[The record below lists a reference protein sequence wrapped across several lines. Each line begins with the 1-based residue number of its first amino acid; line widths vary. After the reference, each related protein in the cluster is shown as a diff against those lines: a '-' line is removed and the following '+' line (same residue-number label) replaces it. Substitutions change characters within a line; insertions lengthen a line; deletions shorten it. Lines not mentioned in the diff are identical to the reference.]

1 MKSGKDFDPIETRE
15 WIESLDDVID
25 DQGTDRASFL
35 LNELAKHLMDKG
47 AVPSYNLTTP
57 FKNTIAPEN
66 EAMMPGD
73 LFMERRIR
81 SLIRWKALVTVLRA
95 NKNEDELGGH
105 IATFS
110 SAAMLYDIGFNY
122 VFRGQDSK
130 DEDLI
135 YFQGHCSPGIYA
147 RSFLEGRLDE
157 EDLDNFRREVES
169 PGLSSYP
176 HPWLMSDYWQFP
188 LANPLLLWSIVIF
201 SVILVAF
208 GLPIFI
214 LLASLA
220 ISFFLSEPS
229 DWATN
234 YDLISTISDS
244 AYRIVVSPT
253 LAAIPIFTL
262 AGYILAESNIS
273 DRLIK
278 FFKANLGWLPGS
290 TVLIVVILCAFFT
303 ALTGGSGVT
312 ILALGAILYPIL
324 VHDGYSKRFSL
335 GIITTAG
342 SLGLL
347 FPPSL
352 PAIIYSLTA
361 GINPLELFKQ
371 ALIPAIFLLS
381 IMFFYGLYMLPQNKK
396 IEKFNAKNALN
407 SAKIAQWEL
416 VIPILIILSLFSGFA
431 TLVESAALL
440 VLYVLTIELYIF
452 KDIVF
457 KDLPKIIIDCSTLVG
472 GVLIILGFAMGFTGY
487 LVDAQIPLKILN
499 FVQSTISSKIIF
511 LLALNILLLV
521 IGCLMDVF
529 SAIIVVVPLIA
540 PLATY
545 FGIDPFHLAIIFIA
559 NLELG
564 YITPPVGMNLYLS
577 SYRFEKDMP
586 TIYAATLPFFFI
598 RLIGVIFITY
608 IPLFFY

>member
-1 MKSGKDFDPIETRE
+1 MNNYLNRAIDWLCLFLFLILISFPIFQILGRYISFFSIPASQEIVQHMTL
-15 WIESLDDVID
+15 WIGFI
-25 DQGTDRASFL
+25 
-35 LNELAKHLMDKG
+35 G
-47 AVPSYNLTTP
+47 AVIAARSNKLLSVVREPVFDSSTKVDWPKFFVHVFSLSIVFVLSISYLKMIQIGFQYP
-57 FKNTIAPEN
+57 DYIAPYIPTWF
-66 EAMMPGD
+66 AQSIIPIGLILIWYQMIMTSSTD
-73 LFMERRIR
+73 LKYRVLLM
-81 SLIRWKALVTVLRA
+81 LISIIPT
-95 NKNEDELGGH
+95 
-105 IATFS
+105 II
-110 SAAMLYDIGFNY
+110 LYF
-122 VFRGQDSK
+122 
-130 DEDLI
+130 
-135 YFQGHCSPGIYA
+135 
-147 RSFLEGRLDE
+147 
-157 EDLDNFRREVES
+157 
-169 PGLSSYP
+169 
-176 HPWLMSDYWQFP
+176 WQFP
-188 LANPLLLWSIVIF
+188 LANPLLLWTKVLFAIS
-201 SVILVAF
+201 LVAF
-208 GLPIFI
+208 GLPIFV
-214 LLASLA
+214 LLASLS
-220 ISFFLSEPS
+220 IFFFLSEPS
-229 DWATN
+229 EWATN

-273 DRLIK
+273 ERLIR
-278 FFKANLGWLPGS
+278 FFKASLGWLPGS
-290 TVLIVVILCAFFT
+290 TVLIVVLLCAFFT

-324 VHDGYSKRFSL
+324 IHDGYSKQFSL

-352 PAIIYSLTA
+352 PAIIYSVTA

-371 ALIPAIFLLS
+371 ALIPAVFLMS
-381 IMFFYGLYMLPQNKK
+381 IMFFYGLYKRPKGK
-396 IEKFNAKNALN
+396 SVDRFVFKDAFET
-407 SAKIAQWEL
+407 AKIAKWEIA
-416 VIPILIILSLFSGFA
+416 IPLLIILSLFSGFA

-440 VLYVLTIELYIF
+440 VLYVLMVELYIF
-452 KDIVF
+452 KDISL
-457 KDLPKIIIDCSTLVG
+457 KKIPKIIIDCSTLVG

-511 LLALNILLLV
+511 LLALNILLLIV
-521 IGCLMDVF
+521 GCLMDVF

-540 PLATY
+540 PLAIY

-586 TIYAATLPFFFI
+586 TIYSATLPFFFI
-598 RLIGVIFITY
+598 RLVGVMLITY

>member
-1 MKSGKDFDPIETRE
+1 MNNILNKAIDWLCLFLFFILISFPIFQIFGRYINFFSIPASQEIVQHMTLWIGFVGAVIAARSNRLLSIVRE
-15 WIESLDDVID
+15 PVFNSLEKVSLTQFLVHIVSLSVVFVLSISYLKMIQIGFQYPDYIAPFIPSWFAQSIIPIGLILIWYQMIITSSSDSKYRLLISFISVIPTLVLYFW
-25 DQGTDRASFL
+25 QFPFANSFL
-35 LNELAKHLMDKG
+35 LW
-47 AVPSYNLTTP
+47 
-57 FKNTIAPEN
+57 FK
-66 EAMMPGD
+66 
-73 LFMERRIR
+73 
-81 SLIRWKALVTVLRA
+81 
-95 NKNEDELGGH
+95 
-105 IATFS
+105 
-110 SAAMLYDIGFNY
+110 
-122 VFRGQDSK
+122 
-130 DEDLI
+130 
-135 YFQGHCSPGIYA
+135 
-147 RSFLEGRLDE
+147 
-157 EDLDNFRREVES
+157 
-169 PGLSSYP
+169 
-176 HPWLMSDYWQFP
+176 
-188 LANPLLLWSIVIF
+188 VIF
-201 SVILVAF
+201 SIVLVSF

-214 LLASLA
+214 LLALLSIL
-220 ISFFLSEPS
+220 FFLSEPS
-229 DWATN
+229 EWATN

-262 AGYILAESNIS
+262 AGYILAESNVS
-273 DRLIK
+273 ERLIK
-278 FFKANLGWLPGS
+278 FFRASLGWLPGS
-290 TVLIVVILCAFFT
+290 TVLIVVLLCAFFT

-324 VHDGYSKRFSL
+324 IHDGYSKQFSL

-352 PAIIYSLTA
+352 PAIIYSVTA
-361 GINPLELFKQ
+361 GINPLELFRQ
-371 ALIPAIFLLS
+371 ALIPAIFLMS
-381 IMFFYGLYMLPQNKK
+381 IMFFYGLYKRPKSKQVKK
-396 IEKFNAKNALN
+396 FMFKEASETAKV
-407 SAKIAQWEL
+407 AKWEIA
-416 VIPILIILSLFSGFA
+416 IPLLIILSLFSGFA

-440 VLYVLTIELYIF
+440 VLYVLTVELYIF
-452 KDIVF
+452 RDVSLKKLPEIV
-457 KDLPKIIIDCSTLVG
+457 INCSALVG

-499 FVQSTISSKIIF
+499 YVQSTISSKIIF
-511 LLALNILLLV
+511 LLALNILLLIV
-521 IGCLMDVF
+521 GCLMDVF

-586 TIYAATLPFFFI
+586 TIYSATLPFFFI
-598 RLIGVIFITY
+598 RLIGVILITY

>member
-1 MKSGKDFDPIETRE
+1 MNNILNKAIDWLCLFLFFILISFPIFQILGRYINFFSIPASQEIVQHMTL
-15 WIESLDDVID
+15 WIGFI
-25 DQGTDRASFL
+25 
-35 LNELAKHLMDKG
+35 G
-47 AVPSYNLTTP
+47 AVIAARSNRLLSVVREPVFNSLEKVNLAQFFVHVVSLSVVFVLSVSYLKMIQIGFQYP
-57 FKNTIAPEN
+57 DYIAPYIPSWF
-66 EAMMPGD
+66 AQSIIPIG
-73 LFMERRIR
+73 
-81 SLIRWKALVTVLRA
+81 LILIWYQMILT
-95 NKNEDELGGH
+95 
-105 IATFS
+105 S
-110 SAAMLYDIGFNY
+110 SS
-122 VFRGQDSK
+122 DSK
-130 DEDLI
+130 YRLFVSVI
-135 YFQGHCSPGIYA
+135 SIIPTIVLYF
-147 RSFLEGRLDE
+147 
-157 EDLDNFRREVES
+157 
-169 PGLSSYP
+169 
-176 HPWLMSDYWQFP
+176 WQFP
-188 LANPLLLWSIVIF
+188 LANSLLLWSKVIF
-201 SVILVAF
+201 SIALVAF

-214 LLASLA
+214 LLALLSIL
-220 ISFFLSEPS
+220 FFLSEPS
-229 DWATN
+229 EWATN

-262 AGYILAESNIS
+262 AGYILAESNVS
-273 DRLIK
+273 ERLIK
-278 FFKANLGWLPGS
+278 FFRSSLGWLPGS
-290 TVLIVVILCAFFT
+290 TVLIVVLLCSFFT

-324 VHDGYSKRFSL
+324 IHDGYSKQFSL

-352 PAIIYSLTA
+352 PAIIYSVTA

-371 ALIPAIFLLS
+371 ALIPAIFLMS
-381 IMFFYGLYMLPQNKK
+381 IMFFYGLYKRPKSKHVKK
-396 IEKFNAKNALN
+396 FIFKEASKTAKV
-407 SAKIAQWEL
+407 AKWEIA
-416 VIPILIILSLFSGFA
+416 IPLLIILSLFSGFA

-440 VLYVLTIELYIF
+440 VLYVLTVELYIF
-452 KDIVF
+452 RDISL
-457 KDLPKIIIDCSTLVG
+457 KSLPEIVINCSTLVG

-499 FVQSTISSKIIF
+499 YVQSTISSKIVF

-521 IGCLMDVF
+521 VGCLMDVF

-577 SYRFEKDMP
+577 SYRFDKDMP
-586 TIYAATLPFFFI
+586 TIYSATLPFFFI
-598 RLIGVIFITY
+598 RLIGVILITY

>member
-1 MKSGKDFDPIETRE
+1 MNNFLNRLIDWLCLSLFFILISFPIFQILARYINFFSIPASQEIVQHMTL
-15 WIESLDDVID
+15 WIGFI
-25 DQGTDRASFL
+25 
-35 LNELAKHLMDKG
+35 G
-47 AVPSYNLTTP
+47 AVIAARSNKLLSVVREPVFKSMKKVSLSQFFVHIFSLSVVFVLSVSYLKMIQIGFQYP
-57 FKNTIAPEN
+57 DYIAPFIPSWF
-66 EAMMPGD
+66 AQSIIPVGLILIWYQMILTCSSD
-73 LFMERRIR
+73 FRYRLFVSIF
-81 SLIRWKALVTVLRA
+81 SIVPTLI
-95 NKNEDELGGH
+95 
-105 IATFS
+105 
-110 SAAMLYDIGFNY
+110 LY
-122 VFRGQDSK
+122 
-130 DEDLI
+130 
-135 YFQGHCSPGIYA
+135 
-147 RSFLEGRLDE
+147 
-157 EDLDNFRREVES
+157 
-169 PGLSSYP
+169 
-176 HPWLMSDYWQFP
+176 YWQFP
-188 LANPLLLWSIVIF
+188 FANPLLLWSQIIF
-201 SVILVAF
+201 SIILVAF

-220 ISFFLSEPS
+220 IFFFLSEPT

-278 FFKANLGWLPGS
+278 FFKSSLGWLPGS

-352 PAIIYSLTA
+352 PAIIYSVTA
-361 GINPLELFKQ
+361 GINPLELFRQ
-371 ALIPAIFLLS
+371 ALIPAIFLMS
-381 IMFFYGLYMLPQNKK
+381 IMFFYGLYMLPRNKK
-396 IEKFNAKNALN
+396 IEKFNFKNAYN
-407 SAKIAQWEL
+407 SAKIAKWEIA
-416 VIPILIILSLFSGFA
+416 IPVLIILSLFSGFA

-440 VLYVLTIELYIF
+440 VLYVLTVELYIF
-452 KDIVF
+452 KDVSF

-499 FVQSTISSKIIF
+499 FVQNTISSKIIF
-511 LLALNILLLV
+511 LLALNILLLI

-540 PLATY
+540 PLAAY

-577 SYRFEKDMP
+577 SYRFNKDMP
-586 TIYAATLPFFFI
+586 TIYSATLPFFFI
-598 RLIGVIFITY
+598 RLIGVLIITY

>member
-1 MKSGKDFDPIETRE
+1 MNNFLNRAIDWLCLFLFFILISFPIFQILGRYINFFSIPASQEIVQHMTL
-15 WIESLDDVID
+15 WIGFI
-25 DQGTDRASFL
+25 
-35 LNELAKHLMDKG
+35 G
-47 AVPSYNLTTP
+47 AVIAARSNKLLSVVREPVFKSMKKVSLSQFFVHIFSLSVVFILSVSYLKMIQIGFQYP
-57 FKNTIAPEN
+57 DYIAPFIPSWF
-66 EAMMPGD
+66 AQSIIPVGLILIWYQMILTCSSD
-73 LFMERRIR
+73 FRYRLFVSIF
-81 SLIRWKALVTVLRA
+81 SIVPTLI
-95 NKNEDELGGH
+95 
-105 IATFS
+105 
-110 SAAMLYDIGFNY
+110 LY
-122 VFRGQDSK
+122 
-130 DEDLI
+130 
-135 YFQGHCSPGIYA
+135 
-147 RSFLEGRLDE
+147 
-157 EDLDNFRREVES
+157 
-169 PGLSSYP
+169 
-176 HPWLMSDYWQFP
+176 YWQFP
-188 LANPLLLWSIVIF
+188 FANPLLLWSQIIF
-201 SVILVAF
+201 SIILVAF

-220 ISFFLSEPS
+220 IFFFLSEPT

-278 FFKANLGWLPGS
+278 FFKSSLGWLPGS

-352 PAIIYSLTA
+352 PAIIYSVTA
-361 GINPLELFKQ
+361 GINPLELFRQ
-371 ALIPAIFLLS
+371 ALIPAIFLMS
-381 IMFFYGLYMLPQNKK
+381 IMFFYGLYMLPKNKK
-396 IEKFNAKNALN
+396 IEKFNFKNAYN
-407 SAKIAQWEL
+407 SAKIAKWEIA
-416 VIPILIILSLFSGFA
+416 IPVLIILSLFSGFA

-440 VLYVLTIELYIF
+440 VLYVLTVELYIF
-452 KDIVF
+452 KDVSF

-499 FVQSTISSKIIF
+499 FVQNTISSKIIF
-511 LLALNILLLV
+511 LLALNILLLI

-540 PLATY
+540 PLAAY

-577 SYRFEKDMP
+577 SYRFNKDMP
-586 TIYAATLPFFFI
+586 TIYSATLPFFFI
-598 RLIGVIFITY
+598 RLIGVLIITY

>member
-1 MKSGKDFDPIETRE
+1 MNNYLNRAIDWLCLFLFLILISFPIFQILGRYISFFSIPASQEIVQHMTL
-15 WIESLDDVID
+15 WIGFI
-25 DQGTDRASFL
+25 
-35 LNELAKHLMDKG
+35 G
-47 AVPSYNLTTP
+47 AVIAARSNKLLSVVREPVFDSSAKVNWPKFFVHVFSLSIVFVLSISYLKMIQIGFQYP
-57 FKNTIAPEN
+57 DYIAPYIPTWF
-66 EAMMPGD
+66 AQAIIPVGLILIWYQMIMTSSTD
-73 LFMERRIR
+73 LKYRVF
-81 SLIRWKALVTVLRA
+81 LTV
-95 NKNEDELGGH
+95 
-105 IATFS
+105 ISIIPTII
-110 SAAMLYDIGFNY
+110 LYF
-122 VFRGQDSK
+122 
-130 DEDLI
+130 
-135 YFQGHCSPGIYA
+135 
-147 RSFLEGRLDE
+147 
-157 EDLDNFRREVES
+157 
-169 PGLSSYP
+169 
-176 HPWLMSDYWQFP
+176 WQFP
-188 LANPLLLWSIVIF
+188 LANPLLLWTKVLFAIS
-201 SVILVAF
+201 LVAF

-214 LLASLA
+214 LLASLS
-220 ISFFLSEPS
+220 IFFFLSEPS
-229 DWATN
+229 EWATN

-273 DRLIK
+273 ERLIR
-278 FFKANLGWLPGS
+278 FFKASLGWLPGS
-290 TVLIVVILCAFFT
+290 TVLIVVLLCAFFT

-324 VHDGYSKRFSL
+324 IHDGYSKQFSL

-352 PAIIYSLTA
+352 PAIIYSVTA

-371 ALIPAIFLLS
+371 ALIPAIFLMS
-381 IMFFYGLYMLPQNKK
+381 IMFFYGLYKRPKSK
-396 IEKFNAKNALN
+396 TVERFVFKDAFET
-407 SAKIAQWEL
+407 AKIAKWEIA
-416 VIPILIILSLFSGFA
+416 IPLLIILSLFSGFA

-440 VLYVLTIELYIF
+440 VLYVLTVELYIF
-452 KDIVF
+452 KDISF

-521 IGCLMDVF
+521 VGCLMDVF

-586 TIYAATLPFFFI
+586 TIYSATLPFFFI
-598 RLIGVIFITY
+598 RLIGVILITY

>member
-1 MKSGKDFDPIETRE
+1 MNNFLNRLIDWLCLSLFFILISFPIFQILARYINFFSIPASQEIVQHMTL
-15 WIESLDDVID
+15 WIGFI
-25 DQGTDRASFL
+25 
-35 LNELAKHLMDKG
+35 G
-47 AVPSYNLTTP
+47 AVIAARSNKLLSVVREPVFKSMKKVSLSQFFVHIFSLSVVFVLSVSYLKMIQIGFQYP
-57 FKNTIAPEN
+57 DYIAPFIPSWF
-66 EAMMPGD
+66 AQSIIPIGLILIWYQMILTCSSD
-73 LFMERRIR
+73 LRYRLFVSIF
-81 SLIRWKALVTVLRA
+81 SIVPTLI
-95 NKNEDELGGH
+95 
-105 IATFS
+105 
-110 SAAMLYDIGFNY
+110 LY
-122 VFRGQDSK
+122 
-130 DEDLI
+130 
-135 YFQGHCSPGIYA
+135 
-147 RSFLEGRLDE
+147 
-157 EDLDNFRREVES
+157 
-169 PGLSSYP
+169 
-176 HPWLMSDYWQFP
+176 YWQFP
-188 LANPLLLWSIVIF
+188 FANPLLLWSQIIF
-201 SVILVAF
+201 SIILVAF

-220 ISFFLSEPS
+220 IFFFLSEPT

-278 FFKANLGWLPGS
+278 FFKSSLGWLPGS

-352 PAIIYSLTA
+352 PAIIYSVTA
-361 GINPLELFKQ
+361 GINPLELFRQ
-371 ALIPAIFLLS
+371 ALIPAIFLMS
-381 IMFFYGLYMLPQNKK
+381 IMFFYGLYMLPRNKK
-396 IEKFNAKNALN
+396 IEKFNFKNAYN
-407 SAKIAQWEL
+407 SAKIAKWEIA
-416 VIPILIILSLFSGFA
+416 IPVLIILSLFSGFA

-440 VLYVLTIELYIF
+440 VLYVLTVELYIF
-452 KDIVF
+452 KDVSF

-499 FVQSTISSKIIF
+499 FVQNTISSKIIF
-511 LLALNILLLV
+511 LLALNILLLI

-540 PLATY
+540 PLAAY

-577 SYRFEKDMP
+577 SYRFNKDMP
-586 TIYAATLPFFFI
+586 TIYSATLPFFFI
-598 RLIGVIFITY
+598 RLIGVLIITY

>member
-1 MKSGKDFDPIETRE
+1 MNNSLNRAIDWLCLFLFLILISFPIFQILGRYMSFFSIPASQEIVQHMTL
-15 WIESLDDVID
+15 WIGFI
-25 DQGTDRASFL
+25 
-35 LNELAKHLMDKG
+35 G
-47 AVPSYNLTTP
+47 AVIAARSNKLLSVVREPVFDASIKVSWSKSFVHVFSLSIVFVLSISYLKMIQIGFQYP
-57 FKNTIAPEN
+57 DYIAPYIPTWF
-66 EAMMPGD
+66 AQAIIPLG
-73 LFMERRIR
+73 
-81 SLIRWKALVTVLRA
+81 LILIWYQMIITSSTDFKYRVLVTV
-95 NKNEDELGGH
+95 
-105 IATFS
+105 ISIIPTII
-110 SAAMLYDIGFNY
+110 LYF
-122 VFRGQDSK
+122 
-130 DEDLI
+130 
-135 YFQGHCSPGIYA
+135 
-147 RSFLEGRLDE
+147 
-157 EDLDNFRREVES
+157 
-169 PGLSSYP
+169 
-176 HPWLMSDYWQFP
+176 WQFP
-188 LANPLLLWSIVIF
+188 LANPLLLWTKVLFAIS
-201 SVILVAF
+201 LVAF

-214 LLASLA
+214 LLASLS
-220 ISFFLSEPS
+220 IFFFLSEPS
-229 DWATN
+229 EWATN

-273 DRLIK
+273 ERLIR
-278 FFKANLGWLPGS
+278 FFKASLGWLPGS
-290 TVLIVVILCAFFT
+290 TVLIVVLLCAFFT

-324 VHDGYSKRFSL
+324 IHDGYSKQFSL

-352 PAIIYSLTA
+352 PAIIYSVTA

-371 ALIPAIFLLS
+371 ALIPAIFLMS
-381 IMFFYGLYMLPQNKK
+381 IMFFYGLYKRPKSKK
-396 IEKFNAKNALN
+396 IERFVFNDAFET
-407 SAKIAQWEL
+407 AKIAKWEIA
-416 VIPILIILSLFSGFA
+416 IPLLIILSLFSGFA

-440 VLYVLTIELYIF
+440 VLYVLTVELYIF
-452 KDIVF
+452 EDLSLKN
-457 KDLPKIIIDCSTLVG
+457 LPKIIIDCSALVG

-521 IGCLMDVF
+521 VGCLMDVF

-586 TIYAATLPFFFI
+586 TIYSATLPFFFI
-598 RLIGVIFITY
+598 RLIGVILITY

>member
-1 MKSGKDFDPIETRE
+1 MNNYLNRAIDWLCLFLFLILISFPIFQILGRYISFFSIPASQEIVQHMTL
-15 WIESLDDVID
+15 WIGFI
-25 DQGTDRASFL
+25 
-35 LNELAKHLMDKG
+35 G
-47 AVPSYNLTTP
+47 AVIAARSNKLLSVVREPVFDASTKVSWPKFFVHVFSLSIVFVLSISYLKMIQIGFQYP
-57 FKNTIAPEN
+57 DYIAPYIPTWF
-66 EAMMPGD
+66 AQAIIPVGLILIWYQMIMTSSTD
-73 LFMERRIR
+73 LKYRVF
-81 SLIRWKALVTVLRA
+81 LTV
-95 NKNEDELGGH
+95 
-105 IATFS
+105 ISIIPTII
-110 SAAMLYDIGFNY
+110 LYF
-122 VFRGQDSK
+122 
-130 DEDLI
+130 
-135 YFQGHCSPGIYA
+135 
-147 RSFLEGRLDE
+147 
-157 EDLDNFRREVES
+157 
-169 PGLSSYP
+169 
-176 HPWLMSDYWQFP
+176 WQFP
-188 LANPLLLWSIVIF
+188 LANPLLLWTKVLFAIS
-201 SVILVAF
+201 LVAF

-214 LLASLA
+214 LLASLS
-220 ISFFLSEPS
+220 IFFFLSEPS
-229 DWATN
+229 EWATN

-273 DRLIK
+273 ERLIR
-278 FFKANLGWLPGS
+278 FFKASLGWLPGS
-290 TVLIVVILCAFFT
+290 TVLIVVLLCAFFT

-324 VHDGYSKRFSL
+324 IHDGYSKQFSL

-352 PAIIYSLTA
+352 PAIIYSVTA

-371 ALIPAIFLLS
+371 ALIPAIFLMS
-381 IMFFYGLYMLPQNKK
+381 IMFFYGLYKRPKSK
-396 IEKFNAKNALN
+396 TVERFVFKDAFET
-407 SAKIAQWEL
+407 AKIAKWEIA
-416 VIPILIILSLFSGFA
+416 IPLLIILSLFSGFA

-440 VLYVLTIELYIF
+440 VLYVLTVELYIF
-452 KDIVF
+452 KDISF

-521 IGCLMDVF
+521 VGCLMDVF

-586 TIYAATLPFFFI
+586 TIYSATLPFFFI
-598 RLIGVIFITY
+598 RLIGVILITY

>member
-1 MKSGKDFDPIETRE
+1 MNNYLNRAIDWLCLLLFLILISFPIFQILGRYISFFSIPASQEIVQHMTL
-15 WIESLDDVID
+15 WIGFI
-25 DQGTDRASFL
+25 
-35 LNELAKHLMDKG
+35 G
-47 AVPSYNLTTP
+47 AVIAARSNKLLSVIREPVFDSSTKVDWPKFFVHVFSLSIVFVLSISYLKMIQIGFQYP
-57 FKNTIAPEN
+57 DYIAPYIPTWF
-66 EAMMPGD
+66 AQSIIPIGLILIWYQMIMTSSTD
-73 LFMERRIR
+73 LKYRVLLM
-81 SLIRWKALVTVLRA
+81 LISIIPT
-95 NKNEDELGGH
+95 
-105 IATFS
+105 II
-110 SAAMLYDIGFNY
+110 LYF
-122 VFRGQDSK
+122 
-130 DEDLI
+130 
-135 YFQGHCSPGIYA
+135 
-147 RSFLEGRLDE
+147 
-157 EDLDNFRREVES
+157 
-169 PGLSSYP
+169 
-176 HPWLMSDYWQFP
+176 WQFP
-188 LANPLLLWSIVIF
+188 LANPLLLWTKVLFAIS
-201 SVILVAF
+201 LVAF
-208 GLPIFI
+208 GLPIFV
-214 LLASLA
+214 LLASLS
-220 ISFFLSEPS
+220 IFFFLSEPS
-229 DWATN
+229 EWATN

-262 AGYILAESNIS
+262 AGYILAESSIS
-273 DRLIK
+273 ERLIR
-278 FFKANLGWLPGS
+278 FFKASLGWLPGS
-290 TVLIVVILCAFFT
+290 TVLIVVLLCAFFT

-324 VHDGYSKRFSL
+324 IHDGYSKQFSL

-352 PAIIYSLTA
+352 PAIIYSVTA

-371 ALIPAIFLLS
+371 ALIPAVFLMS
-381 IMFFYGLYMLPQNKK
+381 IMFFYGLYKRPKGK
-396 IEKFNAKNALN
+396 SVDRFVFKDAFET
-407 SAKIAQWEL
+407 AKIAKWEIA
-416 VIPILIILSLFSGFA
+416 IPLLIILSLFSGFA

-440 VLYVLTIELYIF
+440 VLYVLMVELYIF
-452 KDIVF
+452 KDISL
-457 KDLPKIIIDCSTLVG
+457 KKIPKIIIDCSTLVG

-511 LLALNILLLV
+511 LLALNILLLI

-540 PLATY
+540 PLAIY

-586 TIYAATLPFFFI
+586 TIYSATLPFFFI
-598 RLIGVIFITY
+598 RLIGVLLITY
-608 IPLFFY
+608 IPLFFN

>member
-1 MKSGKDFDPIETRE
+1 MNNILNKAIDWLCLFLFFILISLPIFQILGRYINFFSIPASQEIVQHMTL
-15 WIESLDDVID
+15 WIGFI
-25 DQGTDRASFL
+25 
-35 LNELAKHLMDKG
+35 G
-47 AVPSYNLTTP
+47 AVIAARSNKLLSVVREPVFKSLKKVSLSQFFVHIFSLSVVFVLSVSYLKMIQIGFQYP
-57 FKNTIAPEN
+57 DYIAPFIPTWF
-66 EAMMPGD
+66 AQSIIPFGLILIWYQMILTSSSD
-73 LFMERRIR
+73 LKYRLFI
-81 SLIRWKALVTVLRA
+81 SIFSIIPTV
-95 NKNEDELGGH
+95 
-105 IATFS
+105 I
-110 SAAMLYDIGFNY
+110 LYF
-122 VFRGQDSK
+122 
-130 DEDLI
+130 
-135 YFQGHCSPGIYA
+135 
-147 RSFLEGRLDE
+147 
-157 EDLDNFRREVES
+157 
-169 PGLSSYP
+169 
-176 HPWLMSDYWQFP
+176 WQFP
-188 LANPLLLWSIVIF
+188 LANPLFLWTKVIF
-201 SVILVAF
+201 SIVLVAF

-220 ISFFLSEPS
+220 IFFFLSEPS

-278 FFKANLGWLPGS
+278 FFKASLGWLPGS
-290 TVLIVVILCAFFT
+290 TVLIVVLLCAFFT

-324 VHDGYSKRFSL
+324 VHDGYSKKFSL
-335 GIITTAG
+335 GLITTAG

-352 PAIIYSLTA
+352 PAIIYSVTA
-361 GINPLELFKQ
+361 GINPLELFRL
-371 ALIPAIFLLS
+371 ALIPAIFLMS
-381 IMFFYGLYMLPQNKK
+381 IVFFYGLYMLPKNKK
-396 IEKFNAKNALN
+396 IEKFVFRDAFTT
-407 SAKIAQWEL
+407 AKIAKWEIA
-416 VIPILIILSLFSGFA
+416 IPLLIILSLFSGFA

-440 VLYVLTIELYIF
+440 VLYVLTIELYVF
-452 KDIVF
+452 KDISF

-511 LLALNILLLV
+511 LLALNILLLI

-577 SYRFEKDMP
+577 SYRFNEDMP
-586 TIYAATLPFFFI
+586 TIYSATLPFFFI
-598 RLIGVIFITY
+598 RLIGVLIITY

>member
-1 MKSGKDFDPIETRE
+1 MNNYLNRAIDWLCLFLFLILISFPIFQILGRYISFFSIPASQEIVQHMTL
-15 WIESLDDVID
+15 WIGFI
-25 DQGTDRASFL
+25 
-35 LNELAKHLMDKG
+35 G
-47 AVPSYNLTTP
+47 AVIAARSNKLLSVVREPVFDSSAKVNWPKFFVHVFSLSIVFVLSISYLKMIQIGFQYP
-57 FKNTIAPEN
+57 DYIAPYIPTWF
-66 EAMMPGD
+66 AQSIIPVGLILIWYQMIMTSSTD
-73 LFMERRIR
+73 LKYRV
-81 SLIRWKALVTVLRA
+81 LLTV
-95 NKNEDELGGH
+95 
-105 IATFS
+105 ISIIPTII
-110 SAAMLYDIGFNY
+110 LYF
-122 VFRGQDSK
+122 
-130 DEDLI
+130 
-135 YFQGHCSPGIYA
+135 
-147 RSFLEGRLDE
+147 
-157 EDLDNFRREVES
+157 
-169 PGLSSYP
+169 
-176 HPWLMSDYWQFP
+176 WQFP
-188 LANPLLLWSIVIF
+188 LANPLLLWTKVLFAIS
-201 SVILVAF
+201 LVAF

-214 LLASLA
+214 LLASLS
-220 ISFFLSEPS
+220 IFFFLSEPS
-229 DWATN
+229 EWATN

-273 DRLIK
+273 ERLIR
-278 FFKANLGWLPGS
+278 FFKAGLGWLPGS
-290 TVLIVVILCAFFT
+290 TVLIVVLLCAFFT

-324 VHDGYSKRFSL
+324 IHDGYSKQFSL

-352 PAIIYSLTA
+352 PAIIYSVTA

-371 ALIPAIFLLS
+371 ALIPAIFLMS
-381 IMFFYGLYMLPQNKK
+381 IMFFYGLYKRPKSK
-396 IEKFNAKNALN
+396 TVERFVFKDAFET
-407 SAKIAQWEL
+407 AKIAKWEIA
-416 VIPILIILSLFSGFA
+416 IPLLIILSLFSGFA

-440 VLYVLTIELYIF
+440 VLYVLTVELYIF
-452 KDIVF
+452 KDISF
-457 KDLPKIIIDCSTLVG
+457 KNLPKIIIDCSTLVG

-511 LLALNILLLV
+511 LLALNILLLIV
-521 IGCLMDVF
+521 GCLMDVF

-586 TIYAATLPFFFI
+586 TIYSATLPFFFI
-598 RLIGVIFITY
+598 RLIGVILITY

>member
-1 MKSGKDFDPIETRE
+1 MNNYLNRAIDWLCLLLFLILISFPIFQILGRYISFFSIPASQEIVQHMTL
-15 WIESLDDVID
+15 WIGFI
-25 DQGTDRASFL
+25 
-35 LNELAKHLMDKG
+35 G
-47 AVPSYNLTTP
+47 AVIAARSNKLLSVVREPVFDSSTKVDWPKFFVHVFSLSIVFVLSISYLKMIQIGFQYP
-57 FKNTIAPEN
+57 DYIAPYIPTWF
-66 EAMMPGD
+66 AQSIIPIG
-73 LFMERRIR
+73 
-81 SLIRWKALVTVLRA
+81 LILIWYQMIMTSSTNLKYRVL
-95 NKNEDELGGH
+95 L
-105 IATFS
+105 
-110 SAAMLYDIGFNY
+110 MLI
-122 VFRGQDSK
+122 SIIPTII
-130 DEDLI
+130 L
-135 YFQGHCSPGIYA
+135 YF
-147 RSFLEGRLDE
+147 
-157 EDLDNFRREVES
+157 
-169 PGLSSYP
+169 
-176 HPWLMSDYWQFP
+176 WQFP
-188 LANPLLLWSIVIF
+188 LANPLLLWTKVLFAIS
-201 SVILVAF
+201 LVAF
-208 GLPIFI
+208 GLPIFV
-214 LLASLA
+214 LLASLS
-220 ISFFLSEPS
+220 IFFFLSEPS
-229 DWATN
+229 EWATN

-262 AGYILAESNIS
+262 AGYILAESSIS
-273 DRLIK
+273 ERLIR
-278 FFKANLGWLPGS
+278 FFKASLGWLPGS
-290 TVLIVVILCAFFT
+290 TVLIVVLLCSFFT

-324 VHDGYSKRFSL
+324 IHDGYSKQFSL

-352 PAIIYSLTA
+352 PAIIYSVTA

-371 ALIPAIFLLS
+371 ALIPAIFLMS
-381 IMFFYGLYMLPQNKK
+381 IMFFYGLYKRPKSK
-396 IEKFNAKNALN
+396 SVERFVFKDALET
-407 SAKIAQWEL
+407 AKISIWEIA
-416 VIPILIILSLFSGFA
+416 IPLLIILSLFSGFA

-440 VLYVLTIELYIF
+440 VLYVLMVELYIF
-452 KDIVF
+452 KDISL
-457 KDLPKIIIDCSTLVG
+457 KKIPKIIIDCSTLVG

-511 LLALNILLLV
+511 LLALNILLLIV
-521 IGCLMDVF
+521 GCMMDVF

-540 PLATY
+540 PLAIY

-586 TIYAATLPFFFI
+586 TIYSATLPFFFI
-598 RLIGVIFITY
+598 RLVGVMLITY

>member
-1 MKSGKDFDPIETRE
+1 MNNYLNRAIDWLCLFLFLILISFPIFQILGRYISFFSIPASQEIVQHMTL
-15 WIESLDDVID
+15 WIGFI
-25 DQGTDRASFL
+25 
-35 LNELAKHLMDKG
+35 G
-47 AVPSYNLTTP
+47 AVIAARSNKLLSVVREPVFDSTTKVNWTKFFVHVFSLSIVFVLSISYLKMIQIGFQYP
-57 FKNTIAPEN
+57 DYIAPYIPTWF
-66 EAMMPGD
+66 AQAIIPVGLILIWYQMIMTSSTD
-73 LFMERRIR
+73 LKYR
-81 SLIRWKALVTVLRA
+81 VLLA
-95 NKNEDELGGH
+95 V
-105 IATFS
+105 ISIIPTII
-110 SAAMLYDIGFNY
+110 LYF
-122 VFRGQDSK
+122 
-130 DEDLI
+130 
-135 YFQGHCSPGIYA
+135 
-147 RSFLEGRLDE
+147 
-157 EDLDNFRREVES
+157 
-169 PGLSSYP
+169 
-176 HPWLMSDYWQFP
+176 WQFP
-188 LANPLLLWSIVIF
+188 LANPLLLWAKVLFAIS
-201 SVILVAF
+201 LVAF

-214 LLASLA
+214 LLASLS
-220 ISFFLSEPS
+220 IFFFLSEPS
-229 DWATN
+229 EWATN

-273 DRLIK
+273 ERLIR
-278 FFKANLGWLPGS
+278 FFKASLGWLPGS
-290 TVLIVVILCAFFT
+290 TVLIVVLLCAFFT

-324 VHDGYSKRFSL
+324 IHDGYSKQFSL

-352 PAIIYSLTA
+352 PAIIYSVTA

-371 ALIPAIFLLS
+371 ALIPAIFLMS
-381 IMFFYGLYMLPQNKK
+381 IMFFYGLYKK
-396 IEKFNAKNALN
+396 PKSKTVERFVFKDAFET
-407 SAKIAQWEL
+407 AKIAKWEIA
-416 VIPILIILSLFSGFA
+416 IPLLIILSLFSGFA

-440 VLYVLTIELYIF
+440 VLYVLTVELYIF
-452 KDIVF
+452 KDISF
-457 KDLPKIIIDCSTLVG
+457 KNLPKIIIDCSTLVG

-511 LLALNILLLV
+511 LLALNILLLIV
-521 IGCLMDVF
+521 GCLMDVF

-586 TIYAATLPFFFI
+586 TIYSATLPFFFI
-598 RLIGVIFITY
+598 RLIGVILITY

>member
-1 MKSGKDFDPIETRE
+1 MNNYLNRAIDWLCLFLFLILISFPIFQILGRYISFFSIPASQEIVQHMTL
-15 WIESLDDVID
+15 WIGFI
-25 DQGTDRASFL
+25 
-35 LNELAKHLMDKG
+35 G
-47 AVPSYNLTTP
+47 AVIAARSNKLLSVVREPVFDSSTKVNWPKFFVHVFSLSIVFVLSISYLKMIQIGFQYP
-57 FKNTIAPEN
+57 DYIAPYIPTWF
-66 EAMMPGD
+66 AQAIIPVGLILIWYQMIMTSSTD
-73 LFMERRIR
+73 LKYRV
-81 SLIRWKALVTVLRA
+81 LLTV
-95 NKNEDELGGH
+95 
-105 IATFS
+105 ISIIPTII
-110 SAAMLYDIGFNY
+110 LYF
-122 VFRGQDSK
+122 
-130 DEDLI
+130 
-135 YFQGHCSPGIYA
+135 
-147 RSFLEGRLDE
+147 
-157 EDLDNFRREVES
+157 
-169 PGLSSYP
+169 
-176 HPWLMSDYWQFP
+176 WQFP
-188 LANPLLLWSIVIF
+188 LANPLLLWAKVLFAIS
-201 SVILVAF
+201 LVAF

-214 LLASLA
+214 LLASLS
-220 ISFFLSEPS
+220 IFFFLSEPS
-229 DWATN
+229 EWATN

-273 DRLIK
+273 ERLIR
-278 FFKANLGWLPGS
+278 FFKASLGWLPGS
-290 TVLIVVILCAFFT
+290 TVLIVVLLCAFFT

-324 VHDGYSKRFSL
+324 IHDGYSKQFSL

-352 PAIIYSLTA
+352 PAIIYSVTA

-371 ALIPAIFLLS
+371 ALIPAIFLMS
-381 IMFFYGLYMLPQNKK
+381 IMFFYGLYKRPKSK
-396 IEKFNAKNALN
+396 TVERFVFKDAFET
-407 SAKIAQWEL
+407 AKIAKWEIA
-416 VIPILIILSLFSGFA
+416 IPLLIILSLFSGFA

-440 VLYVLTIELYIF
+440 VLYVLTVELYIF
-452 KDIVF
+452 KDISF
-457 KDLPKIIIDCSTLVG
+457 KNLPKIIIDCSTLVG

-511 LLALNILLLV
+511 LLALNILLLIV
-521 IGCLMDVF
+521 GCLMDVF

-586 TIYAATLPFFFI
+586 TIYSATLPFFFI
-598 RLIGVIFITY
+598 RLIGVILITY

>member
-1 MKSGKDFDPIETRE
+1 MNNYLNRAIDWLCLFLFLILISFPIFQILGRYISFFSIPASQEIVQHMTL
-15 WIESLDDVID
+15 WIGFI
-25 DQGTDRASFL
+25 
-35 LNELAKHLMDKG
+35 G
-47 AVPSYNLTTP
+47 AVIAARSNKLLSVVREPVFDSTTKVNWTKFFVHVFSLSIVFVLSISYLKMIQIGFQYP
-57 FKNTIAPEN
+57 DYIAPYIPTWF
-66 EAMMPGD
+66 AQAIIPVGLILIWYQMIMTSSTD
-73 LFMERRIR
+73 LKYR
-81 SLIRWKALVTVLRA
+81 VLLA
-95 NKNEDELGGH
+95 V
-105 IATFS
+105 ISIIPTII
-110 SAAMLYDIGFNY
+110 LYF
-122 VFRGQDSK
+122 
-130 DEDLI
+130 
-135 YFQGHCSPGIYA
+135 
-147 RSFLEGRLDE
+147 
-157 EDLDNFRREVES
+157 
-169 PGLSSYP
+169 
-176 HPWLMSDYWQFP
+176 WQFP
-188 LANPLLLWSIVIF
+188 LANPLLLWTKVLFAIS
-201 SVILVAF
+201 LVAF

-214 LLASLA
+214 LLASLS
-220 ISFFLSEPS
+220 IFFFLSEPS
-229 DWATN
+229 EWATN

-273 DRLIK
+273 ERLIR
-278 FFKANLGWLPGS
+278 FFKASLGWLPGS
-290 TVLIVVILCAFFT
+290 TVLIVVLLCAFFT

-324 VHDGYSKRFSL
+324 IHDGYSKQFSL

-352 PAIIYSLTA
+352 PAIIYSVTA

-371 ALIPAIFLLS
+371 ALIPAIFLMS
-381 IMFFYGLYMLPQNKK
+381 IMFFYGLYKK
-396 IEKFNAKNALN
+396 PKSKTVERFVFKDAFET
-407 SAKIAQWEL
+407 AKIAKWEIA
-416 VIPILIILSLFSGFA
+416 IPLLIILSLFSGFA

-440 VLYVLTIELYIF
+440 VLYVLTVELYIF
-452 KDIVF
+452 KDISF
-457 KDLPKIIIDCSTLVG
+457 KNLPKIIIECSTLVG

-511 LLALNILLLV
+511 LLALNILLLIV
-521 IGCLMDVF
+521 GCLMDVF

-586 TIYAATLPFFFI
+586 TIYNATLPFFFI
-598 RLIGVIFITY
+598 RLIGVILITY

>member
-1 MKSGKDFDPIETRE
+1 MNWPKFFVHVF
-15 WIESLDDVID
+15 SLSIVFVLSI
-25 DQGTDRASFL
+25 
-35 LNELAKHLMDKG
+35 
-47 AVPSYNLTTP
+47 SYLKMIQIGFQYP
-57 FKNTIAPEN
+57 DYIAPYIPTWF
-66 EAMMPGD
+66 AQSIIPVGLILIWYQMIMTCSTD
-73 LFMERRIR
+73 LKYRV
-81 SLIRWKALVTVLRA
+81 LLTV
-95 NKNEDELGGH
+95 
-105 IATFS
+105 ISIIPTII
-110 SAAMLYDIGFNY
+110 LYF
-122 VFRGQDSK
+122 
-130 DEDLI
+130 
-135 YFQGHCSPGIYA
+135 
-147 RSFLEGRLDE
+147 
-157 EDLDNFRREVES
+157 
-169 PGLSSYP
+169 
-176 HPWLMSDYWQFP
+176 WQFP
-188 LANPLLLWSIVIF
+188 LANPLLLWTKVLFAIS
-201 SVILVAF
+201 LVAF

-214 LLASLA
+214 LLASLS
-220 ISFFLSEPS
+220 IFFFLSEPS
-229 DWATN
+229 EWATN

-273 DRLIK
+273 ERLIR
-278 FFKANLGWLPGS
+278 FFKASLGWLPGS
-290 TVLIVVILCAFFT
+290 TVLIVVLLCAFFT

-324 VHDGYSKRFSL
+324 IHDGYSKQFSL

-352 PAIIYSLTA
+352 PAIIYSVTA

-371 ALIPAIFLLS
+371 ALIPAIFLMS
-381 IMFFYGLYMLPQNKK
+381 IMFFYGLYKRPKSK
-396 IEKFNAKNALN
+396 TVERFVFKDAFET
-407 SAKIAQWEL
+407 AKIAKWEIA
-416 VIPILIILSLFSGFA
+416 IPLLIILSLFSGFA

-440 VLYVLTIELYIF
+440 VLYVLTVELYIF
-452 KDIVF
+452 KDISF
-457 KDLPKIIIDCSTLVG
+457 KNLPKIIIDCSTLVG

-511 LLALNILLLV
+511 LLALNILLLIV
-521 IGCLMDVF
+521 GCLMDVF

-577 SYRFEKDMP
+577 SYRFNKDMP
-586 TIYAATLPFFFI
+586 TIYNATLPFFFI
-598 RLIGVIFITY
+598 RLIGVLFITY

>member
-1 MKSGKDFDPIETRE
+1 MNNYLNRAIDWLCLFLFLILISFPIFQILGRYINFFSIPASQEIVQHMTL
-15 WIESLDDVID
+15 WIGFI
-25 DQGTDRASFL
+25 
-35 LNELAKHLMDKG
+35 G
-47 AVPSYNLTTP
+47 AVIAARSNKLLSVVREPVFKSMKKVSLSQFFVHIFSLSVIFVLSVSYLKMIQIGFQYP
-57 FKNTIAPEN
+57 DYIAPFIPTWF
-66 EAMMPGD
+66 AQSIIPVGLILIWYQMILTSSSD
-73 LFMERRIR
+73 LKYRLFI
-81 SLIRWKALVTVLRA
+81 SIFSIIPTV
-95 NKNEDELGGH
+95 
-105 IATFS
+105 I
-110 SAAMLYDIGFNY
+110 LYF
-122 VFRGQDSK
+122 
-130 DEDLI
+130 
-135 YFQGHCSPGIYA
+135 
-147 RSFLEGRLDE
+147 
-157 EDLDNFRREVES
+157 
-169 PGLSSYP
+169 
-176 HPWLMSDYWQFP
+176 WQFP
-188 LANPLLLWSIVIF
+188 LANPLFLWTKVIF
-201 SVILVAF
+201 SIVLVAF

-220 ISFFLSEPS
+220 IFFFLSEPS

-278 FFKANLGWLPGS
+278 FFKASLGWLPGS
-290 TVLIVVILCAFFT
+290 TVLIVVLLCAFFT

-335 GIITTAG
+335 GLITTAG

-352 PAIIYSLTA
+352 PAIIYSVTA
-361 GINPLELFKQ
+361 GINPLELFRL
-371 ALIPAIFLLS
+371 ALIPAIFLMS
-381 IMFFYGLYMLPQNKK
+381 IVFFYGLYMLPKNKK
-396 IEKFNAKNALN
+396 IEKFVFRNAFTT
-407 SAKIAQWEL
+407 AKIAKWEIA
-416 VIPILIILSLFSGFA
+416 IPLLIILSLFSGFA

-440 VLYVLTIELYIF
+440 VLYVLTIELYVF
-452 KDIVF
+452 KDISF

-511 LLALNILLLV
+511 LLALNILLLI

-545 FGIDPFHLAIIFIA
+545 FRIDPFHLAIIFIA

-577 SYRFEKDMP
+577 SYRFNKDMP
-586 TIYAATLPFFFI
+586 TIYNATLPFFFI
-598 RLIGVIFITY
+598 RLIGVLIITY

>member
-1 MKSGKDFDPIETRE
+1 MNNYLNRAIDWLCLFLFLILISFPIFQILGRYISFFSIPASQEIVQHMTL
-15 WIESLDDVID
+15 WIGFI
-25 DQGTDRASFL
+25 
-35 LNELAKHLMDKG
+35 G
-47 AVPSYNLTTP
+47 AVIAARSNKLLSVVREPVFDSSTKVNWPKFFVHVFSLSIVFVLSISYLKMIQIGFQYP
-57 FKNTIAPEN
+57 DYIAPYIPTWF
-66 EAMMPGD
+66 AQAIIPVGLILIWYQMIMTSSTD
-73 LFMERRIR
+73 LKYR
-81 SLIRWKALVTVLRA
+81 VLLA
-95 NKNEDELGGH
+95 V
-105 IATFS
+105 ISIIPTII
-110 SAAMLYDIGFNY
+110 LYF
-122 VFRGQDSK
+122 
-130 DEDLI
+130 
-135 YFQGHCSPGIYA
+135 
-147 RSFLEGRLDE
+147 
-157 EDLDNFRREVES
+157 
-169 PGLSSYP
+169 
-176 HPWLMSDYWQFP
+176 WQFP
-188 LANPLLLWSIVIF
+188 LANPLLLWTKVLFAIS
-201 SVILVAF
+201 LVAF

-214 LLASLA
+214 LLASLS
-220 ISFFLSEPS
+220 IFFFLSEPS
-229 DWATN
+229 EWATN

-273 DRLIK
+273 ERLIR
-278 FFKANLGWLPGS
+278 FFKAGLGWLPGS
-290 TVLIVVILCAFFT
+290 TVLIVVLLCAFFT

-324 VHDGYSKRFSL
+324 IHDGYSKQFSL

-352 PAIIYSLTA
+352 PAIIYSVTA

-371 ALIPAIFLLS
+371 ALIPAIFLMS
-381 IMFFYGLYMLPQNKK
+381 IMFFYGLYKRPKSK
-396 IEKFNAKNALN
+396 TVERFVFKDAFET
-407 SAKIAQWEL
+407 AKIAKWEIA
-416 VIPILIILSLFSGFA
+416 IPLLIILSLFSGFA

-440 VLYVLTIELYIF
+440 VLYVLTVELYIF
-452 KDIVF
+452 KDISF
-457 KDLPKIIIDCSTLVG
+457 KNLPKIIIDCSTLVG

-511 LLALNILLLV
+511 LLALNILLLIV
-521 IGCLMDVF
+521 GCLMDVF

-586 TIYAATLPFFFI
+586 TIYSATLPFFFI
-598 RLIGVIFITY
+598 RLIGVILITY

>member
-1 MKSGKDFDPIETRE
+1 MNNYLNRAIDWLCLFLFLILISFPIFQILGRYISFFSIPASQEIVQHMTL
-15 WIESLDDVID
+15 WIGFI
-25 DQGTDRASFL
+25 
-35 LNELAKHLMDKG
+35 G
-47 AVPSYNLTTP
+47 AVIAARSNKLLSVVREPVFDSTTKVNWPKFFVHVFSLSIVFVLSISYLKMIQIGFQYP
-57 FKNTIAPEN
+57 DYIAPYIPTWF
-66 EAMMPGD
+66 AQAIIPVG
-73 LFMERRIR
+73 
-81 SLIRWKALVTVLRA
+81 LILIWFQMIMTSSTDIKYRVLLTV
-95 NKNEDELGGH
+95 
-105 IATFS
+105 ISIIPTII
-110 SAAMLYDIGFNY
+110 LYF
-122 VFRGQDSK
+122 
-130 DEDLI
+130 
-135 YFQGHCSPGIYA
+135 
-147 RSFLEGRLDE
+147 
-157 EDLDNFRREVES
+157 
-169 PGLSSYP
+169 
-176 HPWLMSDYWQFP
+176 WQFP
-188 LANPLLLWSIVIF
+188 LANPLLLWTKVLFAIS
-201 SVILVAF
+201 LVAF

-214 LLASLA
+214 LLASLS
-220 ISFFLSEPS
+220 IFFFLSEPS
-229 DWATN
+229 EWATN

-273 DRLIK
+273 ERLIR
-278 FFKANLGWLPGS
+278 FFKASLGWLPGS
-290 TVLIVVILCAFFT
+290 TVLIVVLLCAFFT

-324 VHDGYSKRFSL
+324 IHDGYSKQFSL

-352 PAIIYSLTA
+352 PAIIYSVTA

-371 ALIPAIFLLS
+371 ALIPAIFLMS
-381 IMFFYGLYMLPQNKK
+381 IMFFYGLYKRPKSK
-396 IEKFNAKNALN
+396 TVERFVFKDAIET
-407 SAKIAQWEL
+407 AKIAKWEIA
-416 VIPILIILSLFSGFA
+416 IPLLIILSLFSGFA

-440 VLYVLTIELYIF
+440 VIYVLTVELYIF
-452 KDIVF
+452 RDISF

-511 LLALNILLLV
+511 LLALNILLLIV
-521 IGCLMDVF
+521 GCLMDVF

-586 TIYAATLPFFFI
+586 TIYSATLPFFFI
-598 RLIGVIFITY
+598 RLIGVILITY

>member
-1 MKSGKDFDPIETRE
+1 MNNYLNRAIDWLCLLLFLILISFPIFQILGRYISFFSIPASQEIVQHMTL
-15 WIESLDDVID
+15 WIGFI
-25 DQGTDRASFL
+25 
-35 LNELAKHLMDKG
+35 G
-47 AVPSYNLTTP
+47 AVIAARSNKLLSVVREPVFDSSTKVDWPKFFVHVFSLSIVFVLSISYLKMIQIGFQYP
-57 FKNTIAPEN
+57 DYIAPYIPTWF
-66 EAMMPGD
+66 AQSIIPIGLILIWYQMIMTSSTD
-73 LFMERRIR
+73 LKYRVLLM
-81 SLIRWKALVTVLRA
+81 LISIIPT
-95 NKNEDELGGH
+95 
-105 IATFS
+105 II
-110 SAAMLYDIGFNY
+110 LYF
-122 VFRGQDSK
+122 
-130 DEDLI
+130 
-135 YFQGHCSPGIYA
+135 
-147 RSFLEGRLDE
+147 
-157 EDLDNFRREVES
+157 
-169 PGLSSYP
+169 
-176 HPWLMSDYWQFP
+176 WQFP
-188 LANPLLLWSIVIF
+188 LANPLLLWTKVLFAIS
-201 SVILVAF
+201 LVAF
-208 GLPIFI
+208 GLPIFV
-214 LLASLA
+214 LLASLS
-220 ISFFLSEPS
+220 IFFFLSEPS
-229 DWATN
+229 EWATN

-262 AGYILAESNIS
+262 AGYILAESSIS
-273 DRLIK
+273 ERLIR
-278 FFKANLGWLPGS
+278 FFKASLGWLPGS
-290 TVLIVVILCAFFT
+290 TVLIVVLLCAFFT

-324 VHDGYSKRFSL
+324 IHDGYSKQFSL

-352 PAIIYSLTA
+352 PAIIYSVTA

-371 ALIPAIFLLS
+371 ALIPAVFLMS
-381 IMFFYGLYMLPQNKK
+381 IMFFYGLYKRPKGK
-396 IEKFNAKNALN
+396 SVDRFVFKDAFET
-407 SAKIAQWEL
+407 AKIAKWEIA
-416 VIPILIILSLFSGFA
+416 IPLLIILSLFSGFA

-440 VLYVLTIELYIF
+440 VLYVLMVELYIF
-452 KDIVF
+452 KDISL
-457 KDLPKIIIDCSTLVG
+457 KKIPKIIIDCSTLVG

-511 LLALNILLLV
+511 LLALNILLLI

-540 PLATY
+540 PLAIY

-586 TIYAATLPFFFI
+586 TIYSATLPFFFI
-598 RLIGVIFITY
+598 RLVGVMLITY

>member
-1 MKSGKDFDPIETRE
+1 MNNILNKAIDWLCLFLFFILISFPIFQILGRYINFFSIPASQEIVQHMTL
-15 WIESLDDVID
+15 WIGFI
-25 DQGTDRASFL
+25 
-35 LNELAKHLMDKG
+35 G
-47 AVPSYNLTTP
+47 AVIAARSNRLLSVVREPVFNSLEKVSLAQFFVHVVSLSVVFVLSVSYLKMIQIGFQYP
-57 FKNTIAPEN
+57 DYIAPYIPSWF
-66 EAMMPGD
+66 AQSIIPIGLM
-73 LFMERRIR
+73 
-81 SLIRWKALVTVLRA
+81 LIWYQMIIT
-95 NKNEDELGGH
+95 
-105 IATFS
+105 S
-110 SAAMLYDIGFNY
+110 SS
-122 VFRGQDSK
+122 DSK
-130 DEDLI
+130 YRLFVSVI
-135 YFQGHCSPGIYA
+135 SIIPTIVLYF
-147 RSFLEGRLDE
+147 
-157 EDLDNFRREVES
+157 
-169 PGLSSYP
+169 
-176 HPWLMSDYWQFP
+176 WQFP
-188 LANPLLLWSIVIF
+188 LANSLLLWSKVIF
-201 SVILVAF
+201 SIALVAF

-214 LLASLA
+214 LLALLSIL
-220 ISFFLSEPS
+220 FFLSEPS
-229 DWATN
+229 EWATN

-262 AGYILAESNIS
+262 AGYILAESNVS
-273 DRLIK
+273 ERLIK
-278 FFKANLGWLPGS
+278 FFRASLGWLPGS
-290 TVLIVVILCAFFT
+290 TVLIVVLLCAFFT

-324 VHDGYSKRFSL
+324 IHDGYSKQFSL

-352 PAIIYSLTA
+352 PAIIYSVTA

-371 ALIPAIFLLS
+371 ALIPAIFLMS
-381 IMFFYGLYMLPQNKK
+381 IMFFYGLYKRPKNKNVK
-396 IEKFNAKNALN
+396 KFVFKEASETAKV
-407 SAKIAQWEL
+407 AKWEIA
-416 VIPILIILSLFSGFA
+416 IPLLIILSLFSGFA

-440 VLYVLTIELYIF
+440 VLYVLTVELYIF
-452 KDIVF
+452 RDISL
-457 KDLPKIIIDCSTLVG
+457 KSLPEIVINCSTLVG

-499 FVQSTISSKIIF
+499 YVQSTISSKIVF

-521 IGCLMDVF
+521 VGCLMDVF

-577 SYRFEKDMP
+577 SYRFDKDMP
-586 TIYAATLPFFFI
+586 TIYGATLPFFFI
-598 RLIGVIFITY
+598 RLIGVILITY

>member
-1 MKSGKDFDPIETRE
+1 MNNYLNRAIDWLCLFLFLILISFPIFQILGRYISFFSIPASQEIVQHMTL
-15 WIESLDDVID
+15 WIGFI
-25 DQGTDRASFL
+25 
-35 LNELAKHLMDKG
+35 G
-47 AVPSYNLTTP
+47 AVIAARSNKLLSVVREPVFDGSTKVSWPKFFVHVFSLSIVFVLSISYLKMIQIGFQYP
-57 FKNTIAPEN
+57 DYIAPYIPTWF
-66 EAMMPGD
+66 AQAIIPVG
-73 LFMERRIR
+73 
-81 SLIRWKALVTVLRA
+81 LILIWYQMIMTSSTDFKYRVLLTV
-95 NKNEDELGGH
+95 
-105 IATFS
+105 ISIIPTII
-110 SAAMLYDIGFNY
+110 LYF
-122 VFRGQDSK
+122 
-130 DEDLI
+130 
-135 YFQGHCSPGIYA
+135 
-147 RSFLEGRLDE
+147 
-157 EDLDNFRREVES
+157 
-169 PGLSSYP
+169 
-176 HPWLMSDYWQFP
+176 WQFP
-188 LANPLLLWSIVIF
+188 LANPLLLWTKVLFAIS
-201 SVILVAF
+201 LVAF

-214 LLASLA
+214 LLASLS
-220 ISFFLSEPS
+220 IFFFLSEPS
-229 DWATN
+229 EWATN

-273 DRLIK
+273 ERLIR
-278 FFKANLGWLPGS
+278 FFKASLGWLPGS
-290 TVLIVVILCAFFT
+290 TVLIVVLLCAFFT

-324 VHDGYSKRFSL
+324 IHDGYSKQFSL

-352 PAIIYSLTA
+352 PAIIYSVTA

-371 ALIPAIFLLS
+371 ALIPAIFLMS
-381 IMFFYGLYMLPQNKK
+381 IMFFYGLYKRPKSK
-396 IEKFNAKNALN
+396 TFERFVFKDAFET
-407 SAKIAQWEL
+407 AKIAKWEIA
-416 VIPILIILSLFSGFA
+416 IPLLIILSLFSGFA

-440 VLYVLTIELYIF
+440 VLYVLTVELYIF
-452 KDIVF
+452 KDISF
-457 KDLPKIIIDCSTLVG
+457 KNLPKIIIDCSTLVG

-511 LLALNILLLV
+511 LLALNILLLIV
-521 IGCLMDVF
+521 GCLMDVF

-577 SYRFEKDMP
+577 SYRFNKDMP
-586 TIYAATLPFFFI
+586 TIYNATLPFFFI
-598 RLIGVIFITY
+598 RLIGVLIITY

>member
-1 MKSGKDFDPIETRE
+1 MNNYLNRAIDWLCLLLFLILISFPIFQILGRYISFFSIPASQEIVQHMTL
-15 WIESLDDVID
+15 WIGFI
-25 DQGTDRASFL
+25 
-35 LNELAKHLMDKG
+35 G
-47 AVPSYNLTTP
+47 AVIAARSNKLLSVVREPVFDSSTKVDWPKFFVHVFSLSIVFVLSISYLKMIQIGFQYP
-57 FKNTIAPEN
+57 DYIAPYIPTWF
-66 EAMMPGD
+66 AQSIIPIGLILIWYQMIMTSSTD
-73 LFMERRIR
+73 LKYRVLLM
-81 SLIRWKALVTVLRA
+81 LISIIPT
-95 NKNEDELGGH
+95 
-105 IATFS
+105 II
-110 SAAMLYDIGFNY
+110 LYF
-122 VFRGQDSK
+122 
-130 DEDLI
+130 
-135 YFQGHCSPGIYA
+135 
-147 RSFLEGRLDE
+147 
-157 EDLDNFRREVES
+157 
-169 PGLSSYP
+169 
-176 HPWLMSDYWQFP
+176 WQFP
-188 LANPLLLWSIVIF
+188 LANPLLLWTKVLFAIS
-201 SVILVAF
+201 LVAF
-208 GLPIFI
+208 GLPIFV
-214 LLASLA
+214 LLASLS
-220 ISFFLSEPS
+220 IFFFLSEPS
-229 DWATN
+229 EWATN

-273 DRLIK
+273 ERLIR
-278 FFKANLGWLPGS
+278 FFKASLGWLPGS
-290 TVLIVVILCAFFT
+290 TVLIVVLLCAFFT

-324 VHDGYSKRFSL
+324 IHDGYSKQFSL

-352 PAIIYSLTA
+352 PAIIYSVTA

-371 ALIPAIFLLS
+371 ALIPAVFLMS
-381 IMFFYGLYMLPQNKK
+381 IMFFYGLYKRPKGK
-396 IEKFNAKNALN
+396 SVDRFVFKDAFET
-407 SAKIAQWEL
+407 AKIAKWEIA
-416 VIPILIILSLFSGFA
+416 IPLLIILSLFSGFA

-440 VLYVLTIELYIF
+440 VLYVLMVELYIF
-452 KDIVF
+452 KDISL
-457 KDLPKIIIDCSTLVG
+457 KKIPKIIIDCSTLVG

-511 LLALNILLLV
+511 LLALNILLLIV
-521 IGCLMDVF
+521 GCLMDVF

-540 PLATY
+540 PLAIY

-586 TIYAATLPFFFI
+586 TIYSATLPFFFI
-598 RLIGVIFITY
+598 RLVGVMLITY

>member
-1 MKSGKDFDPIETRE
+1 MNNYLNRAIDWLCLFLFLILISFPIFQILGRYISFFSIPASQEIVQHMTL
-15 WIESLDDVID
+15 WIGFI
-25 DQGTDRASFL
+25 
-35 LNELAKHLMDKG
+35 G
-47 AVPSYNLTTP
+47 AVIAARSNKLLSVVREPVFDSTTKVNWTKFFVHVFSLSIVFVLSISYLKMIQIGFQYP
-57 FKNTIAPEN
+57 DYIAPYIPTWF
-66 EAMMPGD
+66 AQAIIPVG
-73 LFMERRIR
+73 
-81 SLIRWKALVTVLRA
+81 LILIWYQMIMTSSTVLKYRI
-95 NKNEDELGGH
+95 LLTV
-105 IATFS
+105 ISIIPTII
-110 SAAMLYDIGFNY
+110 LYF
-122 VFRGQDSK
+122 
-130 DEDLI
+130 
-135 YFQGHCSPGIYA
+135 
-147 RSFLEGRLDE
+147 
-157 EDLDNFRREVES
+157 
-169 PGLSSYP
+169 
-176 HPWLMSDYWQFP
+176 WQFP
-188 LANPLLLWSIVIF
+188 LANPLLLWTKVLFAIL
-201 SVILVAF
+201 LVAF

-214 LLASLA
+214 LLASLS
-220 ISFFLSEPS
+220 IFFFLSEPS
-229 DWATN
+229 EWATN

-273 DRLIK
+273 ERLIR
-278 FFKANLGWLPGS
+278 FFKASLGWLPGS
-290 TVLIVVILCAFFT
+290 TVLIVVLLCAFFT

-324 VHDGYSKRFSL
+324 IHDGYSKQFSL

-352 PAIIYSLTA
+352 PAIIYSVTA

-371 ALIPAIFLLS
+371 ALIPAIFLMS
-381 IMFFYGLYMLPQNKK
+381 IMFFYGLYKRPKSK
-396 IEKFNAKNALN
+396 TVERFVFKDAFET
-407 SAKIAQWEL
+407 AKIAKWEIA
-416 VIPILIILSLFSGFA
+416 IPLLIILSLFSGFA

-440 VLYVLTIELYIF
+440 VLYVLTVELYIF
-452 KDIVF
+452 KDISF
-457 KDLPKIIIDCSTLVG
+457 KNLPKIIIDCSTLVG

-511 LLALNILLLV
+511 LLALNILLLIV
-521 IGCLMDVF
+521 GCLMDVF

-586 TIYAATLPFFFI
+586 TIYNATLPFFFI
-598 RLIGVIFITY
+598 RLIGVILITY

>member
-1 MKSGKDFDPIETRE
+1 MNNYLNRAIDWLCLFLFLILISFPIFQILGRYISFFSIPASQEIVQHMTL
-15 WIESLDDVID
+15 WIGFI
-25 DQGTDRASFL
+25 
-35 LNELAKHLMDKG
+35 G
-47 AVPSYNLTTP
+47 AVIAARSNKLLSVVREPVFDSSAKVNWPKFFVHVFSLSIVFVLSISYLKMIQIGFQYP
-57 FKNTIAPEN
+57 DYIAPYIPTWF
-66 EAMMPGD
+66 AQSIIPVGLILIWYQMIMTSSTD
-73 LFMERRIR
+73 LKYR
-81 SLIRWKALVTVLRA
+81 VL
-95 NKNEDELGGH
+95 LMV
-105 IATFS
+105 ISIIPTII
-110 SAAMLYDIGFNY
+110 LYF
-122 VFRGQDSK
+122 
-130 DEDLI
+130 
-135 YFQGHCSPGIYA
+135 
-147 RSFLEGRLDE
+147 
-157 EDLDNFRREVES
+157 
-169 PGLSSYP
+169 
-176 HPWLMSDYWQFP
+176 WQFP
-188 LANPLLLWSIVIF
+188 LANPLLLWTKVLFAIS
-201 SVILVAF
+201 LVAF

-214 LLASLA
+214 LLASLS
-220 ISFFLSEPS
+220 IFFFLSEPS
-229 DWATN
+229 EWATN

-273 DRLIK
+273 ERLIR
-278 FFKANLGWLPGS
+278 FFKASLGWLPGS
-290 TVLIVVILCAFFT
+290 TVLIVVLLCAFFT

-324 VHDGYSKRFSL
+324 IHDGYSKQFSL

-352 PAIIYSLTA
+352 PAIIYSVTA

-371 ALIPAIFLLS
+371 ALIPAIFLMS
-381 IMFFYGLYMLPQNKK
+381 IMFFYGLYKRPKSK
-396 IEKFNAKNALN
+396 TVERFVFKDAFET
-407 SAKIAQWEL
+407 AKIAKWEIA
-416 VIPILIILSLFSGFA
+416 IPLLIILSLFSGFA

-440 VLYVLTIELYIF
+440 VLYVLTVELYIF
-452 KDIVF
+452 KDISF
-457 KDLPKIIIDCSTLVG
+457 KNLPKIIIDCSTLVG

-511 LLALNILLLV
+511 LLALNILLLIV
-521 IGCLMDVF
+521 GCLMDVF

-586 TIYAATLPFFFI
+586 TIYSATLPFFFI
-598 RLIGVIFITY
+598 RLIGVILITY